1 MKISLATNFDNKL
14 IDQIKD
20 YPVYEVYGK
29 MKHDYIGG
37 GRPDNTLS
45 NIDKELFESHVK
57 KVREAGIRFNYLLNG
72 SCLSNNEQDP
82 VWQSKFKRFLEY
94 LKDIGV
100 NALTI
105 TNPYILMFVKKY
117 FKEDFKVRVSTF
129 ACIDSYTKAKYWE
142 DLGADYLC
150 VDFVKVNRD
159 FKTLKYMVDNLKT
172 AKIEI
177 LVTNSCLKN
186 CPMIYTHTTGLSHAS
201 NKDKNSNSYED
212 WSLFYCQ
219 KKELE
224 NIEEYIRS
232 PWVRP
237 EDIKFYENIGIEHF
251 KITERGF
258 PTEELVKRVKA
269 YTDRKYEGNLLD
281 LIQGHGVVAKDD
293 LKLQRQSVNSR
304 KDIYEEIR
312 RVRGLG
318 RQRECERHIY
328 IDNKKLDNFI
338 TFFIDNK
345 CTGNCN
351 SCGYCNMIAKN
362 VITKNKE
369 VCDYLLEL
377 YNKYDEV
384 KMDVNE

>member
-1 MKISLATNFDNKL
+1 M
-14 IDQIKD
+14 
-20 YPVYEVYGK
+20 
-29 MKHDYIGG
+29 
-37 GRPDNTLS
+37 
-45 NIDKELFESHVK
+45 
-57 KVREAGIRFNYLLNG
+57 
-72 SCLSNNEQDP
+72 
-82 VWQSKFKRFLEY
+82 
-94 LKDIGV
+94 
-100 NALTI
+100 TI

>member
-1 MKISLATNFDNKL
+1 MKISLATNFDNEL
-14 IDQIKD
+14 IDQIKY

-45 NIDKELFESHVK
+45 NIDKELFDSHVK
-57 KVREAGIRFNYLLNG
+57 KVREAGMRFNSLLNG

-82 VWQSKFKRFLEY
+82 AWQSEFKMFLEY
-94 LKDIGV
+94 LKNIGV

-105 TNPYILMFVKKY
+105 TNPYILIFVKKY

-150 VDFVKVNRD
+150 VDFVKANRD

-281 LIQGHGVVAKDD
+281 LIQGHGVVAKDV

-304 KDIYEEIR
+304 KEIYEEIR

-345 CTGNCN
+345 CTCNCN

-362 VITKNKE
+362 VITKNTE